1 MRCSPRAGWRRSTAT
16 VGTRVRSTGWRFAP
30 ASPRVRWSRSALL
43 PLWWPPWWP
52 RGRGLAAA
60 PDSPTTH
67 GSLRRPPDEAVTRG
81 CAERAAVGCCRSTD
95 EGGRDGRVRHGA
107 GSAGGA
113 EPTNP
118 LLRGGTAPLAPR
130 LHRLQPHVLP
140 DPVRHLRGRV
150 RRPAERCDRVG
161 CVGRTVPG
169 DLGARRVPVRAT
181 ADVP

>member
-1 MRCSPRAGWRRSTAT
+1 MQPARRVASKYGDRRYQGPKYSVALCSSI
-16 VGTRVRSTGWRFAP
+16 S
-30 ASPRVRWSRSALL
+30 SRSLVTIC
-43 PLWWPPWWP
+43 
-52 RGRGLAAA
+52 A
-60 PDSPTTH
+60 PSTLVATGNRPTAH

-150 RRPAERCDRVG
+150 RRPAERCDRLG
-161 CVGRTVPG
+161 CLGRTVPG
-169 DLGARRVPVRAT
+169 DLGAGRVPVRAT